1 MNRLNGGTATPGGA
15 VNVRDCRALVG
26 GAGRLFVLPAGMR
39 DISSVGMEDEK
50 MTVSNLI
57 NELKKCNPLDTV
69 LVKFPCPLEMS
80 NDGWDICH
88 IDSVG
93 KDKHSNDLFIIYV
106 GGVGND

>member
-1 MNRLNGGTATPGGA
+1 LASGSIR
-15 VNVRDCRALVG
+15 
-26 GAGRLFVLPAGMR
+26 FSILPA
-39 DISSVGMEDEK
+39 SVCDFDCLGVEDEE

-106 GGVGND
+106 GGVEND

>member
-1 MNRLNGGTATPGGA
+1 
-15 VNVRDCRALVG
+15 
-26 GAGRLFVLPAGMR
+26 
-39 DISSVGMEDEK
+39 

-93 KDKHSNDLFIIYV
+93 KYKHSNDLFIIYV

>member
-1 MNRLNGGTATPGGA
+1 MASNS
-15 VNVRDCRALVG
+15 
-26 GAGRLFVLPAGMR
+26 GRFSVLLAGMR
-39 DISSVGMEDEK
+39 GIADLGVEDEE

-93 KDKHSNDLFIIYV
+93 KDKYSNDLFVIYV
-106 GGVGND
+106 GGVEND

>member
-1 MNRLNGGTATPGGA
+1 MGN
-15 VNVRDCRALVG
+15 AL
-26 GAGRLFVLPAGMR
+26 
-39 DISSVGMEDEK
+39 MEVQE

-88 IDSVG
+88 IDSVA

-106 GGVGND
+106 GGVEND

>member
-1 MNRLNGGTATPGGA
+1 
-15 VNVRDCRALVG
+15 
-26 GAGRLFVLPAGMR
+26 
-39 DISSVGMEDEK
+39 

-88 IDSVG
+88 IDSVA

-106 GGVGND
+106 GGVGNDYR

>member
-1 MNRLNGGTATPGGA
+1 MCASA
-15 VNVRDCRALVG
+15 C
-26 GAGRLFVLPAGMR
+26 
-39 DISSVGMEDEK
+39 DIDSLGVEAEK

-93 KDKHSNDLFIIYV
+93 KDKYSDDLFIIYT
-106 GGVGND
+106 GGVDNEN

>member
-1 MNRLNGGTATPGGA
+1 MKGCAEDGGFATLA
-15 VNVRDCRALVG
+15 G
-26 GAGRLFVLPAGMR
+26 GAGGHFVLPACMR
-39 DISSVGMEDEK
+39 DIGCMGVEDEK

>member
-1 MNRLNGGTATPGGA
+1 
-15 VNVRDCRALVG
+15 
-26 GAGRLFVLPAGMR
+26 MR
-39 DISSVGMEDEK
+39 DISSVGVEDEK